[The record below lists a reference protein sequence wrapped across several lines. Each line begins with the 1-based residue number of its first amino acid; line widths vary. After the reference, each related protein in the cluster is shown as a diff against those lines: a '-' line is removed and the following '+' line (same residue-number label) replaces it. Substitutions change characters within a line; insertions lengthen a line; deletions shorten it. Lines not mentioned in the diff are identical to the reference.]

1 MRLATWNVNSLTAR
15 LPRVTEWI
23 DLQHP
28 DVLCMQE
35 TKQADDKFPEEAFAE
50 LGYESAHYG
59 DGRWN
64 GVAIVSRV
72 GLEGVTR
79 GFGTS
84 DDDAGTRIV
93 SAQCAGTRVFSV
105 YVPNG
110 RALDNEMYEVKLAW
124 LARLRATLDQTCP
137 PGSSVAV
144 CGDFN
149 VAPDD
154 GDVWD
159 PAAFVG
165 ATHVSEPERAALRS
179 VEGWGLDDVF
189 RRFNDPGTFT
199 WWDYRAGDFHQ
210 GRGLR
215 IDLVLVSDDLV
226 QRATGAFRDRRRAQG
241 TEAVRSCSRCGGLRR
256 LLIADGRMAG
266 WPGGA
271 WPSPRATVVAGSCT
285 LVIRFSRTLG
295 RRQEQPSLLGQ
306 ACGDSDGSNSP
317 YRRSR
322 RRSRNGTP
330 SQMVVIFSKSSGVI
344 ACCTWDQL
352 LAPSLM

>member
-1 MRLATWNVNSLTAR
+1 
-15 LPRVTEWI
+15 
-23 DLQHP
+23 
-28 DVLCMQE
+28 
-35 TKQADDKFPEEAFAE
+35 
-50 LGYESAHYG
+50 
-59 DGRWN
+59 
-64 GVAIVSRV
+64 
-72 GLEGVTR
+72 
-79 GFGTS
+79 
-84 DDDAGTRIV
+84 V
-93 SAQCAGTRVFSV
+93 SAECAGTRVFSV

-159 PAAFVG
+159 PAAFMG
-165 ATHVSEPERAALRS
+165 ATHVSVPERKALQK

-226 QRATGAFRDRRRAQG
+226 QRATGAFRDRDARKGQKPSDHAP
-241 TEAVRSCSRCGGLRR
+241 VVVDF
-256 LLIADGRMAG
+256 AD
-266 WPGGA
+266 
-271 WPSPRATVVAGSCT
+271 
-285 LVIRFSRTLG
+285 
-295 RRQEQPSLLGQ
+295 
-306 ACGDSDGSNSP
+306 N
-317 YRRSR
+317 
-322 RRSRNGTP
+322 
-330 SQMVVIFSKSSGVI
+330 
-344 ACCTWDQL
+344 
-352 LAPSLM
+352 

>member
-84 DDDAGTRIV
+84 DDDAGPRIV
-93 SAQCAGTRVFSV
+93 SAECAGTRVFSV

-159 PAAFVG
+159 PAAFAG
-165 ATHVSEPERAALRS
+165 ATHVSEPERGALRS
-179 VEGWGLDDVF
+179 VEGLGSRRRVPPFQRARHVHVVGL
-189 RRFNDPGTFT
+189 P
-199 WWDYRAGDFHQ
+199 
-210 GRGLR
+210 GRGL
-215 IDLVLVSDDLV
+215 
-226 QRATGAFRDRRRAQG
+226 
-241 TEAVRSCSRCGGLRR
+241 
-256 LLIADGRMAG
+256 
-266 WPGGA
+266 PPGA
-271 WPSPRATVVAGSCT
+271 WIAHRPRA
-285 LVIRFSRTLG
+285 R
-295 RRQEQPSLLGQ
+295 E
-306 ACGDSDGSNSP
+306 
-317 YRRSR
+317 RRSR
-322 RRSRNGTP
+322 AARHWCVP
-330 SQMVVIFSKSSGVI
+330 
-344 ACCTWDQL
+344 
-352 LAPSLM
+352 